1 MASSNTAGSAIDA
14 EYVGKLIKH
23 AKDTLANVMR
33 LANQAIDQNAEV
45 DLGTTIWKN
54 PLSPQEVPQGK
65 KMHIRDGMF
74 YHYLVPF
81 YTCGLMRETASQ
93 THDSGRYTPK
103 PIFSSKTENVAET
116 QTYSEYLSTVSTQI
130 AATKE
135 LHDMLSEFSSAQLP

>member
-45 DLGTTIWKN
+45 DLGTKTTEGPNNK
-54 PLSPQEVPQGK
+54 LEKSLE
-65 KMHIRDGMF
+65 DF
-74 YHYLVPF
+74 YIACDQLQLYL
-81 YTCGLMRETASQ
+81 GLMRETASQ

-103 PIFSSKTENVAET
+103 PIFSSKTENVAGT
-116 QTYSEYLSTVSTQI
+116 QTYSEYLSTVRTQI

-135 LHDMLSEFSSAQLP
+135 LHDMLSEFSSTQLP